1 MFFRSPRQAFCMI
14 CGRVPYHQPIP
25 LGLHDIE
32 STTLPRG
39 SSEDG
44 SISVSQRLG
53 EIILVTESQ
62 RNQLVPSKQICKKC
76 LGQLAEINSMEN
88 QVAEY
93 NS

>member
-1 MFFRSPRQAFCMI
+1 MI
-14 CGRVPYHQPIP
+14 CGRVPYHHPIS
-25 LGLHDIE
+25 LGLQDIE

-39 SSEDG
+39 NSEDG

-62 RNQLVPSKQICKKC
+62 RNQLVPSKQICKRC

-93 NS
+93 SS